1 MARARFM
8 NARSYVSFML
18 YILCGIL
25 NYMDVNDNNL
35 VGTFTKSAVMSAVS
49 RLVKSYIVRL
59 HSPQMVIK
67 SNLMDPR
74 VNVEDL
80 L

>member
-1 MARARFM
+1 
-8 NARSYVSFML
+8 
-18 YILCGIL
+18 
-25 NYMDVNDNNL
+25 MDVNDNNL
-35 VGTFTKSAVMSAVS
+35 VRTFTKSAVLLAVS

-59 HSPQMVIK
+59 HSLQMAIK
-67 SNLMDPR
+67 SNLMDSR